1 MEENSE
7 RKKTIK
13 DGDFVLPGDYLGVIE
28 EYLPGDGVI
37 AEDGNL
43 YSTRAGWV
51 RINKDKIEISLEP
64 ASKVPPVPKK
74 GDIVYA
80 RVLEVKQ
87 QAVLLKMIKIEG
99 QEGNRE
105 IATSKL
111 AGIHI
116 SQVKD
121 GFVEDLRNEF
131 KVGDIVRARV
141 IADEKSPIQLTTKDP
156 DLGVVYAL
164 CSKCRTP
171 LVRKGNQLVCPKC
184 GNVETRKISNLYRK
198 VKI

>member
-1 MEENSE
+1 MDE
-7 RKKTIK
+7 KKRAVK
-13 DGDFVLPGDYLGVIE
+13 EGDFVLPGDYLGVIE
-28 EYLPGDGVI
+28 EYLPGEGVI
-37 AEDGNL
+37 VEDGNL

-51 RINKDKIEISLEP
+51 KIDKDKIEISLKP
-64 ASKVPPVPKK
+64 ASSTPPIPKV

-80 RVLEVKQ
+80 RVIDVKQ
-87 QAVLLKMIKIEG
+87 QAVLLRMIKIEG
-99 QEGNRE
+99 KDNRE

-131 KVGDIVRARV
+131 KIGDIVRARV
-141 IADEKSPIQLTTKDP
+141 ITDEKSPIQLTTKDP

-184 GNVETRKISNLYRK
+184 GNVETRKLSTLYRK

>member
-1 MEENSE
+1 MIEEK
-7 RKKTIK
+7 KKTVK

-28 EYLPGDGVI
+28 EYLPGEGVI
-37 AEDGNL
+37 VEDGNL

-51 RINKDKIEISLEP
+51 RINKDKVEISLEP
-64 ASKVPPVPKK
+64 ASSTPPIPKV

-80 RVLEVKQ
+80 RVIDIKQ

-99 QEGNRE
+99 KGDRE
-105 IATSKL
+105 IAMSKL

-131 KVGDIVRARV
+131 RIGDIVRARV
-141 IADEKSPIQLTTKDP
+141 ITDEKSPIQLTTKDP
-156 DLGVVYAL
+156 DLGVVYAF
-164 CSKCRTP
+164 CSKCKTP
-171 LVRKGNQLVCPKC
+171 LVRRGNQLVCPKC
-184 GNVETRKISNLYRK
+184 GNVETRKLSSLYRK
-198 VKI
+198 VKL

>member
-1 MEENSE
+1 MDEEQKRRTVKE
-7 RKKTIK
+7 
-13 DGDFVLPGDYLGVIE
+13 GDFVLPGDYLGVIE

-37 AEDGNL
+37 VEDGNL
-43 YSTRAGWV
+43 YSARAGWV
-51 RINKDKIEISLEP
+51 KIDKDKIEISLKP
-64 ASKVPPVPKK
+64 ASSTPPIPKV

-80 RVLEVKQ
+80 RVIDVKQ
-87 QAVLLKMIKIEG
+87 QAVLLRMIKIEG
-99 QEGNRE
+99 RDNRE

-131 KVGDIVRARV
+131 KIGDIVRARV
-141 IADEKSPIQLTTKDP
+141 ITDEKSPIQLTTKDP

-184 GNVETRKISNLYRK
+184 GNVETRKLSTLYRK
-198 VKI
+198 VKL